1 MGMKK
6 NIKVQVN
13 GKLYAVEIEDQGGA
27 MMNVVVD
34 GTAYQVSVEEES
46 TQNAPAV
53 TGLSAPAPNTAAAP
67 APRPAAKP
75 AAVVSGNVLSAPM
88 PGVIMD
94 IRVKPGDKVTHGQQL
109 CALEAMKMKNAI
121 RSPREAVIHAVEVQ
135 EKQKVGYGDVMF
147 RFE

>member
-1 MGMKK
+1 MNKC
-6 NIKVQVN
+6 IKVQVN
-13 GKLYAVEIEDQGGA
+13 GKLFAVEIEDLGGA
-27 MMNVVVD
+27 LMNVVVD
-34 GTAYQVSVEEES
+34 GTSYQVSVEDETLQTPTMVS
-46 TQNAPAV
+46 PPVPVQSPI
-53 TGLSAPAPNTAAAP
+53 NTP

-94 IRVKPGDKVTHGQQL
+94 IRVKPGDKVSHGQQL

-121 RSPREAVIHAVEVQ
+121 RSPREAVVQSVEVQ
-135 EKQKVGYGDVMF
+135 DKQKVAYGDIMF